1 LADRLGSFLG
11 AIGSP
16 LGGGGGGGGQG
27 RHLERRGRL
36 ECSVR
41 YEPPVVSAGVI
52 IVQVE
57 QAEGILDVQAFGA
70 QDPYVSAA
78 LKTSSGELAQVRSV
92 HVVCHAALRCN
103 AMRARVCV
111 VCVRVWKWGVR
122 GFHASLYGA
131 CRPNFRSALPARLPS
146 LPPPLTARPVTP
158 QVQRTKCCTSGGTS
172 PAWSSRRPDSGG
184 GGEEEEDLDSRLL
197 LHIGEELG
205 ETVELLHLDVWNE
218 NTVLDDAIGSVD
230 VELSGAML
238 AGGARAW
245 YDVSTGGRL
254 ELSIRH
260 VAAGLLKDVDLTGP
274 EALACG
280 GGSKA
285 AAAAAPA
292 VSLLEVD
299 EASMR
304 YGPVPP
310 GRDCAL
316 GVVITLKGAK
326 PADLEIKQLQLH
338 LEGEKLWESM
348 PVALAWVIQKSF
360 MPLDLA
366 PGMVD
371 LDGACAARRSCFRF
385 LVDGCIAIA
394 RPAPPPLALT
404 RRSPPAARPFLPL
417 AAASFPRGEDRFCAE
432 IGIGTKQNGTIG
444 VRDFKIRG
452 AVEMLEEEGDHPFT
466 CRLVAED
473 SDTTLLQITAKP
485 STYLRALADNGPGR
499 GCFWRGGRE
508 ASREA

>member
-1 LADRLGSFLG
+1 VEAEQAEQRAGAASPVADRLGSFLG
-11 AIGSP
+11 AIASP
-16 LGGGGGGGGQG
+16 LGGGGGGEG

-78 LKTSSGELAQVRSV
+78 LKTSSGELAQVRSA
-92 HVVCHAALRCN
+92 HVVCHAAMRC
-103 AMRARVCV
+103 ARARVRACGNGL
-111 VCVRVWKWGVR
+111 CA
-122 GFHASLYGA
+122 ASLPRFMAAGRA
-131 CRPNFRSALPARLPS
+131 NFRSALPSPLPS
-146 LPPPLTARPVTP
+146 LPPPLTARPATP

-172 PAWSSRRPDSGG
+172 PAWSSRRSDNDGG
-184 GGEEEEDLDSRLL
+184 GGGGGGGGEEEEEEDLDSRLL

-218 NTVLDDAIGSVD
+218 NTVIDDAIGSVD

-260 VAAGLLKDVDLTGP
+260 VAAGLMKDVDLTGP

-280 GGSKA
+280 GGSK

-371 LDGACAARRSCFRF
+371 LDGACAA
-385 LVDGCIAIA
+385 
-394 RPAPPPLALT
+394 
-404 RRSPPAARPFLPL
+404 
-417 AAASFPRGEDRFCAE
+417 
-432 IGIGTKQNGTIG
+432 
-444 VRDFKIRG
+444 
-452 AVEMLEEEGDHPFT
+452 
-466 CRLVAED
+466 
-473 SDTTLLQITAKP
+473 
-485 STYLRALADNGPGR
+485 
-499 GCFWRGGRE
+499 
-508 ASREA
+508 